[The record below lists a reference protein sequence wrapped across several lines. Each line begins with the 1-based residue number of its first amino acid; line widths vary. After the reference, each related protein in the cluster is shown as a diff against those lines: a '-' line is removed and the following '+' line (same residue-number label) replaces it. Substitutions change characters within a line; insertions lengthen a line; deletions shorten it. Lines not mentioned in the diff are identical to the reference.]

1 MSMQRRAINRLL
13 LVALGL
19 SGVTLGGALMAQIGA
34 NETSQIPVIK
44 IEAKRFVYSP
54 NEITLK
60 KGQPVVLEF
69 NAIDFVHGFK
79 IPDLNLR
86 ADLPPG
92 KVTRLPLTPDK
103 VGVYDFLC
111 DNFCGGG
118 HEEMSGR
125 IVVQD

>member
-1 MSMQRRAINRLL
+1 MTPSIANRLL
-13 LVALGL
+13 VVALGL
-19 SGVTLGGALMAQIGA
+19 SGVTLGGALLAQVVA
-34 NETSQIPVIK
+34 SHMNDTPVIK

-60 KGQPVVLEF
+60 TGQPVVLEF
-69 NAIDFVHGFK
+69 NSIDFVHGFK

-92 KVTRLPLTPDK
+92 KITRIQLTPNK
-103 VGVYDFLC
+103 AGVYDFLC
-111 DNFCGGG
+111 DNFCGTG

-125 IVVQD
+125 IVVKD